1 MKIKGIFLLILFAS
15 LQVFSFSE
23 EKQLLPGIAIVTIPK
38 SGSHLISRL
47 TALLSKELNCESPP
61 GFHTDEF
68 MRSKTLQETYPKRVL
83 LVRDPRDV
91 CLSWINFIKKGVEK
105 DVVDFIDKNILAL
118 PEPHKAIWRS
128 LSFDTQLAAVIRG
141 DSHTTQALKI
151 HPTLIHYP
159 LIAFEPAIQLAG
171 EPQTLICKFE
181 NLVGPKGGGTEK
193 AQKEE
198 ILKIVHF
205 LGLEISEE
213 QLNQIAPQLFGN
225 VGTFHKGQIGGWK
238 NTFNSSNKKLFKKR
252 KQYLL
257 EAFGYEKNTQW

>member
-1 MKIKGIFLLILFAS
+1 MKKFVLVLFVLCAS
-15 LQVFSFSE
+15 LQASSFSD
-23 EKQLLPGIAIVTIPK
+23 EKQSLPGIAIVTVPK
-38 SGSHLISRL
+38 SGSHLIGRL
-47 TALLSKELNCESPP
+47 ITLLSKELNFESPP

-68 MRSKTLQETYPKRVL
+68 MRSKTLPKTYPKRIL

-118 PEPHKAIWRS
+118 PEPHKATWRS
-128 LSFDTQLAAVIRG
+128 LNFDTQLAAVIRG
-141 DSHTTQALKI
+141 ESHYTHNLKI
-151 HPTLIHYP
+151 HPTLVYYP
-159 LIAFEPAIQLAG
+159 LVTFEPAIHLAR

-198 ILKIVHF
+198 ILKIVQF

-213 QLNQIAPQLFGN
+213 QLNQIAPQLFGG
-225 VGTFHKGQIGGWK
+225 VGTFHKGQIGGWR

-257 EAFGYEKNTQW
+257 EAFGYEKDTHW